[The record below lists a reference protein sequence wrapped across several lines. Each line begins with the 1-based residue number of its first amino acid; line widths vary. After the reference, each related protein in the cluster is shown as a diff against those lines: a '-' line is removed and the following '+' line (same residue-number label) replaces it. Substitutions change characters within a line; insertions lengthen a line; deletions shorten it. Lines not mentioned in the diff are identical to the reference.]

1 MQSHST
7 AECPEKPVEF
17 VEYVGFTKKLD
28 FKLQN
33 FGLQKER
40 EVVVVEI
47 GCFQM
52 TWFEENYLKK
62 TVKEKITYWK
72 VSSGRQKFR
81 NSRKRMGKIKMPL
94 LGYL

>member
-40 EVVVVEI
+40 EVV
-47 GCFQM
+47 
-52 TWFEENYLKK
+52 EEFWLFSDDL
-62 TVKEKITYWK
+62 I
-72 VSSGRQKFR
+72 R
-81 NSRKRMGKIKMPL
+81 RKL
-94 LGYL
+94 S

>member
-1 MQSHST
+1 MQSHSI

-40 EVVVVEI
+40 EVV
-47 GCFQM
+47 
-52 TWFEENYLKK
+52 EEFWLFSDDLIRKK
-62 TVKEKITYWK
+62 L
-72 VSSGRQKFR
+72 S
-81 NSRKRMGKIKMPL
+81 
-94 LGYL
+94 

>member
-17 VEYVGFTKKLD
+17 VEYVGFTKKLA

-40 EVVVVEI
+40 EVV
-47 GCFQM
+47 
-52 TWFEENYLKK
+52 EEFWLFSDDL
-62 TVKEKITYWK
+62 I
-72 VSSGRQKFR
+72 R
-81 NSRKRMGKIKMPL
+81 RKL
-94 LGYL
+94 S